1 MEYWFGR
8 EKERPAKPDLT
19 QNSERKKGGR
29 RKGLLNSVKLIGS
42 GAAGW
47 GHVIVVPNRSLH
59 IGWAIVSFR
68 ATLLEVWSQLV
79 ESYMGKL

>member
-42 GAAGW
+42 GAAG
-47 GHVIVVPNRSLH
+47 
-59 IGWAIVSFR
+59 
-68 ATLLEVWSQLV
+68 
-79 ESYMGKL
+79 